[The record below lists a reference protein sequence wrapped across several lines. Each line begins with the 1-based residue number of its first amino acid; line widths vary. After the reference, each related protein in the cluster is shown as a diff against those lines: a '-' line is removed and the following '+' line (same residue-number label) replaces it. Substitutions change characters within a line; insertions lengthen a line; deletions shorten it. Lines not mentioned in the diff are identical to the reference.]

1 MLRMA
6 LASNLRSREG
16 GSKVFVMKLGK
27 DFDKVGKDFDKV
39 DKDFDKVDKDF
50 DKVDGAAALRPKRRG
65 CVPQRNEKGMYEEV
79 NLVF

>member
-1 MLRMA
+1 MA

-16 GSKVFVMKLGK
+16 GSKMFVMKLGK
-27 DFDKVGKDFDKV
+27 DFDKVG
-39 DKDFDKVDKDF
+39 KDF